1 MRYQPLPATFHTAN
15 RQKLSAAI
23 GPDAIAIIDTADVL
37 RRPGDFEHP
46 FHPDSNFYY
55 LTGIDEPDA
64 VLLLAPGH
72 PDKTLREVLFLQETS
87 DFIALWAGRRL
98 TQEEGTQRSGVP

>member
-64 VLLLAPGH
+64 VLLLAPATPTRH
-72 PDKTLREVLFLQETS
+72 CAKSCFSRKPATS
-87 DFIALWAGRRL
+87 FPYGPAAASRRRR
-98 TQEEGTQRSGVP
+98 GPSAPGY